1 MFTASDCVPW
11 ISNERRDRV
20 LERLESIQIASRDES
35 IIGILQIFE
44 NNIDRYIKAQRK
56 DRLEKAGTNEQ
67 CGVFFIKT
75 AFLVCC
81 YKDSL

>member
-11 ISNERRDRV
+11 ISNERKDRV
-20 LERLESIQIASRDES
+20 LERLESIQIASSDES
-35 IIGILQIFE
+35 IIGILEIFE

-67 CGVFFIKT
+67 CGVSIFH
-75 AFLVCC
+75 
-81 YKDSL
+81 